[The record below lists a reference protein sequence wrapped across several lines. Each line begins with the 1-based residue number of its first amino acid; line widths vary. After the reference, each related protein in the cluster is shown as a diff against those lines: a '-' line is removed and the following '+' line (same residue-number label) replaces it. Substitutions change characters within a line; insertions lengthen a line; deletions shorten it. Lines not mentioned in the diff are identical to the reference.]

1 MASEK
6 ELGKEEKELEEA
18 ELQLTKRDL
27 VLEGRMRA
35 IVSKGLNQ
43 AKNLQ
48 IEEAYQ
54 TLEEIR
60 KFMPALIQDLKAEY
74 GEEAGIGKIED
85 KKEEKRRAEQK
96 GRKREG
102 RADVSEIRILA
113 KISRGLISMGNLISK
128 QGVQKSKLELLKNI
142 EEIRKDTAEL
152 ISLERLE
159 ISEELRDDVIK
170 GATTDNVRNLIK
182 DEKNAL
188 SLLNALIAK
197 IEKLV
202 SGNGNPLTIAS
213 YIKNTAII
221 VKKLIL
227 INKAELRSVA
237 K

>member
-128 QGVQKSKLELLKNI
+128 QGVQKSKIELLKNI

>member
-102 RADVSEIRILA
+102 RADV
-113 KISRGLISMGNLISK
+113 
-128 QGVQKSKLELLKNI
+128 VKS
-142 EEIRKDTAEL
+142 
-152 ISLERLE
+152 
-159 ISEELRDDVIK
+159 
-170 GATTDNVRNLIK
+170 GF
-182 DEKNAL
+182 
-188 SLLNALIAK
+188 
-197 IEKLV
+197 
-202 SGNGNPLTIAS
+202 
-213 YIKNTAII
+213 
-221 VKKLIL
+221 
-227 INKAELRSVA
+227 
-237 K
+237 